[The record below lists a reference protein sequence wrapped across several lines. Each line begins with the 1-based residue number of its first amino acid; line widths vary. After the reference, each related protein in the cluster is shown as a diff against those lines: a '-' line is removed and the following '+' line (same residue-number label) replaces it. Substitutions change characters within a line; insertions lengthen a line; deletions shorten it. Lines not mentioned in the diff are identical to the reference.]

1 MPLIGFVIVSILG
14 VNMNLTESQKTL
26 IVELIKDKFHL
37 NKENIEY
44 CKNYINDQFLMEET
58 KEEKERNIEA
68 NKKLIIDVS
77 KQQRELFKLFNKFTN
92 N

>member
-1 MPLIGFVIVSILG
+1 
-14 VNMNLTESQKTL
+14 MNLTESQKTL

-92 N
+92 KET

>member
-1 MPLIGFVIVSILG
+1 MDL
-14 VNMNLTESQKTL
+14 SQQQKR
-26 IVELIKDKFHL
+26 IIIELIKDKFYL
-37 NKENIEY
+37 NKENIQY
-44 CKNYINDQFLMEET
+44 CENYINDGFLMEET

-92 N
+92 KET

>member
-1 MPLIGFVIVSILG
+1 
-14 VNMNLTESQKTL
+14 MNLTESQKTL
-26 IVELIKDKFHL
+26 LVELIKDKFHL
-37 NKENIEY
+37 NKENIQY
-44 CKNYINDQFLMEET
+44 CENYMNDQFLMEET

-68 NKKLIIDVS
+68 NKKLIIEVR